1 MAYTDK
7 KVPELRHMC
16 LARGLATSGT
26 KNILISR
33 LEKLEQQLQG
43 ENYIKQEK
51 NEMQM
56 DVPVIQQQ
64 QEIVASPHVSEA
76 GPTHETL
83 SNMKYECEHTN
94 DLLQSMTTEEIPV
107 EELYLPL
114 ERHDMP
120 PPNVDMSNEYPQSID
135 PVEQQQQQQTD
146 QPPTESSIVTSPIV
160 THDDVSAVE
169 ASNDFDQNKHDQP
182 KPFDSSEKTYTTY
195 QRDDS
200 HYEIDRELLTRLI
213 SERKN
218 GTQHLNTPKMF
229 SRGIMMNQGQANGV
243 PYNYDL
249 LLDIV
254 QKSEIYKDGEIPNWL
269 RYDYDT
275 TFGSTYFGEPE
286 CVRDIGIPVEELFL
300 AERNIVIP
308 AEELFLIEE
317 LSS

>member
-7 KVPELRHMC
+7 KVPELRTMC
-16 LARGLATSGT
+16 SVRGLATSGT
-26 KNILISR
+26 KTMLISR
-33 LEKLEQQLQG
+33 LEKFQG
-43 ENYIKQEK
+43 EHYIKQED

-64 QEIVASPHVSEA
+64 QEIIASPHVSEA

-83 SNMKYECEHTN
+83 SEIKYECEPN
-94 DLLQSMTTEEIPV
+94 DLLQSMTTKEIPV

-114 ERHDMP
+114 ERHDIP

-135 PVEQQQQQQTD
+135 PVEQQQQKID
-146 QPPTESSIVTSPIV
+146 QPSTELLVATSPIV
-160 THDDVSAVE
+160 THDDVSTVE
-169 ASNDFDQNKHDQP
+169 SSNDFEQNKHDQP

-195 QRDDS
+195 QKDDS

-218 GTQHLNTPKMF
+218 GTQHLNTPRMF

-269 RYDYDT
+269 GYDYDT
-275 TFGSTYFGEPE
+275 TFGTTYFGEPE

-300 AERNIVIP
+300 
-308 AEELFLIEE
+308 IEE
-317 LSS
+317 LNS